1 MPIGNPTHLYSVF
14 QGTSKAAIGD
24 IVVHVA
30 KCGDVFLLVVSGC
43 LIVSGTYVGLTSQC
57 FPSYQRR

>member
-30 KCGDVFLLVVSGC
+30 KCDNVF
-43 LIVSGTYVGLTSQC
+43 
-57 FPSYQRR
+57 